1 MLEPPWQ
8 VSPSVLQERERLCL
22 LHKREDVLCE
32 AQVPAQAKAM
42 DVLSTLKTGERSWQ
56 SCPRLSSW
64 VLVLSQ

>member
-8 VSPSVLQERERLCL
+8 VSPSVLQEGERLRL
-22 LHKREDVLCE
+22 LHKWEDVLCE
-32 AQVPAQAKAM
+32 AQVPAEAKAV
-42 DVLSTLKTGERSWQ
+42 DVLSTLKTGECSSQ